1 MTVFVLHGRQENCQ
15 GRDRPVEILCALRKR
30 AHIERNEARARID
43 FSTTSPGHLSRVTC
57 AVRARGHR
65 THTHTFGG
73 TPRRKNNIKILAVL
87 QRACQL
93 AFSLSR
99 TTTKSKHPTCAHT
112 HTPLRRGHTAPTS
125 TALEI
130 YSESFY
136 REIYFSRKRKSW
148 LSSERTYIA

>member
-73 TPRRKNNIKILAVL
+73 APRRKNNIKILAVL

-93 AFSLSR
+93 AFSLSLSLSLELLLNQNIRRAR
-99 TTTKSKHPTCAHT
+99 TRTHLYAAGTPPPPPPPSKFIPNPFIAKSIF
-112 HTPLRRGHTAPTS
+112 
-125 TALEI
+125 LENVN
-130 YSESFY
+130 
-136 REIYFSRKRKSW
+136 
-148 LSSERTYIA
+148 LG